1 MEDAHHQ
8 PCAVF
13 AERLHGPL
21 PEVRCARL
29 VRRDRHQPWSEGRG
43 RLGPLGYRALVGY
56 ALVQRHPVRL
66 RAVGVASETS
76 HSLLLSIGCNTG
88 HGSTRTVEVMSMTFS
103 TTPTP
108 GQLRTLPTTDLA
120 MLLLAS
126 LDDQPNPNNV
136 LRGHEQAHSQN
147 REPDADFLMQRV
159 SDAWAGL

>member
-1 MEDAHHQ
+1 
-8 PCAVF
+8 
-13 AERLHGPL
+13 
-21 PEVRCARL
+21 
-29 VRRDRHQPWSEGRG
+29 
-43 RLGPLGYRALVGY
+43 
-56 ALVQRHPVRL
+56 
-66 RAVGVASETS
+66 
-76 HSLLLSIGCNTG
+76 
-88 HGSTRTVEVMSMTFS
+88 MTFS